1 MKKTENSSQ
10 KSGESLKQLSND
22 ESRTEN
28 NTINHHSVWRA
39 FCIRCYDFI
48 IGVFVGI
55 CIILCIILIK
65 PWNYIPALYFL
76 NQKQNNEMSVSS
88 RSDDTI
94 EIKDNKDSTKASVSI
109 SYLKESIKSASD
121 LI

>member
-39 FCIRCYDFI
+39 FCIGCIAFL
-48 IGVFVGI
+48 IGVFV
-55 CIILCIILIK
+55 
-65 PWNYIPALYFL
+65 AL
-76 NQKQNNEMSVSS
+76 
-88 RSDDTI
+88 RG
-94 EIKDNKDSTKASVSI
+94 
-109 SYLKESIKSASD
+109 
-121 LI
+121 